1 MLILNASEVEYC
13 QVNHFQGK
21 EAKTVLGLN
30 YKGHLFIK
38 SRTYAKNQLENAVE
52 RCRHF
57 LDLEIPVTSIVVN
70 EDNCI
75 SVWFEHKKVK
85 LVKSDENEAIKSLT
99 KKLEMATK

>member
-13 QVNHFQGK
+13 QVSHLQGK
-21 EAKTVLGLN
+21 EAKTLLGLN
-30 YKGHLFIK
+30 YRGLLFIK
-38 SRTYAKNQLENAVE
+38 SRSYAKNKLKNAIE

-70 EDNCI
+70 EANCI

-85 LVKSDENEAIKSLT
+85 LIKSEENQAIKSLT
-99 KKLEMATK
+99 KKLEMVLK